1 MKRVRLY
8 KVKYE
13 DGGEYYPENDYM
25 TQDEYDK
32 IIAHFGI
39 SSYFEKVVAR
49 KHRFPQRKVESLT
62 FRFRDGENDMEEV
75 FNVC

>member
-1 MKRVRLY
+1 MRRVRLY

-25 TQDEYDK
+25 ERDEYEK
-32 IIAHFGI
+32 IVAHFGI
-39 SSYFEKVVAR
+39 PSYFEKVIAR

-62 FRFRDGENDMEEV
+62 FRFRESGKDVEEV
-75 FNVC
+75 FGVC